1 MVQIKKRN
9 ESLQDFQNEKIV
21 NSCIKAGASKDVAE
35 KIAADISSKVK
46 DGMSTAEIK
55 GMVANEL
62 RSVNAMAADTYL
74 KYVKSNV

>member
-9 ESLQDFQNEKIV
+9 GSLQDFQNEKLV
-21 NSCIKAGASKDVAE
+21 NSCIKAGVSKEVAE
-35 KIAADISSKVK
+35 KIAADISPKVK
-46 DGMSTAEIK
+46 DGMSTIEIK
-55 GMVANEL
+55 GMVANAL